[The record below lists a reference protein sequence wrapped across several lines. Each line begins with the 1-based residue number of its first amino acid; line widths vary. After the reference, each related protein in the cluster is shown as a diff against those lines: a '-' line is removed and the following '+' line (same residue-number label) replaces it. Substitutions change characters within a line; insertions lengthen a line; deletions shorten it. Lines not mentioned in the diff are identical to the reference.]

1 MTRARKSA
9 RASGRG
15 RKGPR
20 AERVRRAILEDL
32 ERLGRPAT
40 LAELETARAIAR
52 DARELYITAERL
64 RATGAIERQGAGYHQ
79 GDPHRY
85 GIRS

>member
-1 MTRARKSA
+1 MSRKKGARRAPA
-9 RASGRG
+9 L
-15 RKGPR
+15 PR
-20 AERVRRAILEDL
+20 AERIREAILEEL
-32 ERLGRPAT
+32 RSAGAPLS
-40 LAELETARAIAR
+40 LAELTTARAIAR

-85 GIRS
+85 AIARTSS